1 MGEYVGVTYRD
12 QALHGIEL
20 VTIAIRVQLLPDVAR
35 ILGTIEVPSA
45 ADKREVAGV
54 LRQRL
59 LYSHAQ
65 P

>member
-1 MGEYVGVTYRD
+1 MTYRY
-12 QALHGIEL
+12 QALHGVEL
-20 VTIAIRVQLLPDVAR
+20 VTIAVRVQLLPDVAC
-35 ILGTIEVPSA
+35 ILGTIEIPSA